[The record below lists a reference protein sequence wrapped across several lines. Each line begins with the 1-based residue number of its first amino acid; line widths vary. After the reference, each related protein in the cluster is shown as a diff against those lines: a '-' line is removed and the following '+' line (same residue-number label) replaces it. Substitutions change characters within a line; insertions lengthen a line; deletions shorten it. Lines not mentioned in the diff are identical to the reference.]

1 MQDISNTNS
10 AVPKNISSNKFTNR
24 VTIALWIIALSSH
37 ALLLPKFIR
46 DLSDR
51 RHQGLM

>member
-1 MQDISNTNS
+1 MTDTPNTNNV
-10 AVPKNISSNKFTNR
+10 APKHTPSNKFNNR

-37 ALLLPKFIR
+37 AILLPKFLR

-51 RHQGLM
+51 KRQGLM

>member
-1 MQDISNTNS
+1 MHDMSNTQS
-10 AVPKNISSNKFTNR
+10 DAPKGISSNKFNNR

-46 DLSDR
+46 DLSDK
-51 RHQGLM
+51 RHQGLK